1 MGKNT
6 PYVVELEIYV
16 LNAIDFILNQGYS
29 IEEIIGELGLKED
42 FVKHFELIKTYKKD
56 RITRLY
62 NAEDRSKEEQE
73 ELEDLLEDQQ

>member
-29 IEEIIGELGLKED
+29 IQEIIGELGLKED
-42 FVKHFELIKTYKKD
+42 FVKHFELIKTYGKG
-56 RITRLY
+56 
-62 NAEDRSKEEQE
+62 AKENE
-73 ELEDLLEDQQ
+73 

>member
-29 IEEIIGELGLKED
+29 IQEIIGELGLKED
-42 FVKHFELIKTYKKD
+42 FVKHFELLKTYKED

-73 ELEDLLEDQQ
+73 ELEDLLED